1 MVTLLKSKYGDFPAK
16 FGLMNKML
24 YSMTYS
30 YLYYDLEHE
39 IWEKHISF
47 FAENF
52 DMI

>member
-1 MVTLLKSKYGDFPAK
+1 MVTLPKSKHRNFPAK

-24 YSMTYS
+24 YDVTYS
-30 YLYYDLEHE
+30 YFYHNWEHK
-39 IWEKHISF
+39 IWEKHFSF